1 MNKYIFENNKA
12 ILEKLVWWFPNF
24 SSILKEKIGNTYKN
38 LKVICWGRVFMK
50 IYKKKYHLRIWEV
63 RNEKISK

>member
-1 MNKYIFENNKA
+1 MKKYIFENNKT

-38 LKVICWGRVFMK
+38 FKVVEEGYLWKYERKKSFENWG
-50 IYKKKYHLRIWEV
+50 V
-63 RNEKISK
+63 RNEKVSK